1 MIRYADLQDVKRH
14 QQELIKYAE
23 ERRLAARSNRP
34 EKSTSWSPSALRLRR
49 LRPLLARLAG
59 EGDR

>member
-14 QQELIKYAE
+14 RQELIKYAE

-49 LRPLLARLAG
+49 LRPLLAR
-59 EGDR
+59 